1 MVNEVSFY
9 GQSVKNNSK
18 KHMKTYG
25 KNNNL
30 IFHFALPSV
39 LTSDYFFWNEKKKNS
54 GQKKKYW
61 LLFRNC
67 ICTQISRNF
76 SFPSKAY
83 CKITMPYVYRCIK
96 TQMMS
101 ICFITLCYWFLNYHW
116 FITLHVDWKR
126 GKPGCNRLAI
136 ACRYL
141 HTNPILLASAMV
153 AHQNLY

>member
-39 LTSDYFFWNEKKKNS
+39 LTSDYHFFSNEKKK
-54 GQKKKYW
+54 
-61 LLFRNC
+61 FRSEKEVL
-67 ICTQISRNF
+67 TALSKLYLHTNF
-76 SFPSKAY
+76 SFPSCLCYSKAY

-96 TQMMS
+96 TQM
-101 ICFITLCYWFLNYHW
+101 LN
-116 FITLHVDWKR
+116 
-126 GKPGCNRLAI
+126 
-136 ACRYL
+136 
-141 HTNPILLASAMV
+141 TNDEYVLYDFMLLIPELPLVHNPAYGLKERQAW
-153 AHQNLY
+153 L

>member
-39 LTSDYFFWNEKKKNS
+39 LTSDYHFFFKWKKKNS

-76 SFPSKAY
+76 SFPSCLCYSKAY

-96 TQMMS
+96 TQM
-101 ICFITLCYWFLNYHW
+101 LN
-116 FITLHVDWKR
+116 
-126 GKPGCNRLAI
+126 
-136 ACRYL
+136 
-141 HTNPILLASAMV
+141 TNDEYVLYDFMLLIPELPLVHNPAYGLKERQAW
-153 AHQNLY
+153 L